1 MTRTED
7 LMSHMGKERAEF
19 WKQRTV
25 SVESIW
31 SNNFPW
37 AATTGEM
44 ICQQNCFPEAPAAGA
59 GVDENKSR
67 AQNYNKYSRVIMQG
81 LNTAKKYGFC

>member
-1 MTRTED
+1 
-7 LMSHMGKERAEF
+7 MSHMGKERAEF

-44 ICQQNCFPEAPAAGA
+44 ICQQNCFPEAAAAGA
-59 GVDENKSR
+59 VVDENKSR
-67 AQNYNKYSRVIMQG
+67 AQNYNKYSREITQG
-81 LNTAKKYGFC
+81 LNSKEIWILLNGLA

>member
-1 MTRTED
+1 MF
-7 LMSHMGKERAEF
+7 MSHMGKERAEF
-19 WKQRTV
+19 WKQRTE

-44 ICQQNCFPEAPAAGA
+44 ICQQNCFPEAAAAGA
-59 GVDENKSR
+59 RVDETKSR
-67 AQNYNKYSRVIMQG
+67 AQNYNKYTGRLCRV
-81 LNTAKKYGFC
+81 